1 MYPGNGMQPEHVQQ
15 KAVDVGLEFHLM
27 RSHGQKCTLLE
38 VVQILDQI
46 ADAVARLAPN
56 GANHG
61 RFLASSNPTRRR
73 VAHHALPPSD
83 DRWSTMS
90 TQK

>member
-1 MYPGNGMQPEHVQQ
+1 MHPDTGRQLEHVQQ
-15 KAVDVGLEFHLM
+15 KAVED
-27 RSHGQKCTLLE
+27 
-38 VVQILDQI
+38 LDRI